1 MGLITAVIATAL
13 CAIVYVRMYK
23 REIPE
28 PIGKKQALIPV
39 ALGVV
44 AALLMMPVFLGV
56 GLLIAAVVPG
66 GIAGL
71 VPSPFL
77 RSLVNAFLMAGFT
90 EELIKLLM
98 FLIVVRVVKPKNV
111 YEYGLL
117 CAGVGFGFTGLEDV
131 FYGMMSPVSSI
142 TRAIFFA
149 MHMVFGLLMGVE
161 LGLAKL
167 SKHAGTG
174 DSGKHTLL
182 ALALPVLWHTVFD
195 ASTSN
200 NPGITATDERGQIA
214 GIVVALVVCAISIA
228 LQFVV
233 LIRFKR
239 DTEKL
244 CGMTVV
250 DDAQP
255 AEAQE

>member
-1 MGLITAVIATAL
+1 MGLIAAVIATAL
-13 CAIVYVRMYK
+13 CAVVYVRMYK

-66 GIAGL
+66 GLAGL
-71 VPSPFL
+71 VPSPVL
-77 RSLVNAFLMAGFT
+77 RSLVSAFFMAGFT

-98 FLIVVRVVKPKNV
+98 FLIVVRVVKPKSV

-117 CAGVGFGFTGLEDV
+117 CAGVGFGFTGLEDLI
-131 FYGMMSPVSSI
+131 YGITNPVGSI
-142 TRAIFFA
+142 FRVLFFA

-161 LGLAKL
+161 LGLARFNKR
-167 SKHAGTG
+167 AGTG
-174 DSGKHTLL
+174 GSVKHTLL
-182 ALALPVLWHTVFD
+182 ALVLPVLWHTVFD

-200 NPGITATDERGQIA
+200 NPALAATDDAGKILGIA
-214 GIVVALVVCAISIA
+214 FALVVLVISIA
-228 LQFVV
+228 LQ
-233 LIRFKR
+233 
-239 DTEKL
+239 
-244 CGMTVV
+244 G
-250 DDAQP
+250 
-255 AEAQE
+255 QE